1 MSMKSASAKHAG
13 FVKVLNRFIKEL
25 GSVVSVRI
33 EDNQT
38 ISNEYD
44 FFMILE
50 GSFFNKNSLISC

>member
-33 EDNQT
+33 EG
-38 ISNEYD
+38 NEYD